1 VVVVVCAVSA
11 GRPGLYTRTVILGHS
26 GRGEIRDEEVSMS
39 STWPE
44 RSATEDQKTERDV
57 IHREGIDRDGV
68 DRDGNDRD
76 STDRGGSD
84 RTAPLRPFG
93 VTPVSQTEW
102 EQPDEERP
110 AKTRHVVDRFDGALA
125 LLILRLVVAG
135 IFGIHGLQKLQYIDA
150 TRASFAQ
157 NGVPYADTM
166 TFVVAVCEVAIAVAL
181 IFGIAVRVVGVGIT
195 ILMVGALVYVVWRT
209 GSIFI
214 AGREGFAGQLE
225 LLLAAVGLTFA
236 GLGGGGWTVDRR
248 FRRR

>member
-1 VVVVVCAVSA
+1 VV
-11 GRPGLYTRTVILGHS
+11 G
-26 GRGEIRDEEVSMS
+26 GEIRDEEVSMS

-44 RSATEDQKTERDV
+44 RSATEDHTTDPAETNRVDTHRDDSHRDV
-57 IHREGIDRDGV
+57 SHRDDTHRD
-68 DRDGNDRD
+68 DTHRDDTYRND
-76 STDRGGSD
+76 TD
-84 RTAPLRPFG
+84 RTAPMRPFG

-102 EQPDEERP
+102 DQPEEERP
-110 AKTRHVVDRFDGALA
+110 AKARHVVDRFDGALA

-135 IFGIHGLQKLQYIDA
+135 IFGIHGLQKLQYLDT
-150 TRASFAQ
+150 TRASFVQ

-166 TFVVAVCEVAIAVAL
+166 AFVVGVCEVAIAVAL
-181 IFGIAVRVVGVGIT
+181 IFGIAVRVVGVCIT
-195 ILMVGALVYVVWRT
+195 LLMVGALVYVVWRS

-214 AGREGFAGQLE
+214 QGREGFAGQLE